1 MDAPTPAEHESA
13 STITRILL
21 VEDDPAVREIL
32 ETALSGDLRTVDAVR
47 SGEQALEALAAAEFH
62 LVLLDLGLPGMSG
75 LETLRELR
83 ARGDD
88 TPVIIATAAS
98 SLDERLT
105 AFDLGADDYVLKP
118 LSVPELQR
126 RVAAVLRRAQGPKRF
141 GTQLVGPGGVVLD
154 LGGQLARVGT
164 TEVRLTAK
172 QFDVLRYLLER
183 RGTVTTPEDISVA
196 VWGYGTFGSPNFV
209 EAQISRIRA
218 RLADA
223 GANEVI
229 ETSRGAGYVI
239 R

>member
-1 MDAPTPAEHESA
+1 MDTLCPTDEEPLVA
-13 STITRILL
+13 TTRILV
-21 VEDDPAVREIL
+21 VEDDAAVREIL
-32 ETALSGDLRTVDAVR
+32 ETALGGDLRTVSAVR
-47 SGEQALEALAAAEFH
+47 SGEQALEALAASEFH
-62 LVLLDLGLPGMSG
+62 LVILDLGLPGMSG

-88 TPVIIATAAS
+88 APVIIATAAS

-105 AFDLGADDYVLKP
+105 GFDLGADDYVLKP

-126 RVAAVLRRAQGPKRF
+126 RVDAVLRRALGPKRF
-141 GTQLVGPGGVVLD
+141 GTQLVGPAGVVLD
-154 LGGQLARVGT
+154 LSGQLARVGT

-183 RGTVTTPEDISVA
+183 RGTVATPEDISVA

-223 GANEVI
+223 GASEVI
-229 ETSRGAGYVI
+229 VTSRGTGYVI